1 MILAVTPNPSLDR
14 ALVLADYQEGGVLR
28 ATHVMQTAGGK
39 GINMSYAARS
49 IGVEMVNLGFQ
60 GGHTGEQIMKW
71 MAEEGFKARWTVVGG
86 GWETRCT
93 THVVNRASRLV
104 TVINENGMPIDSDAW
119 DRFVADIHTE
129 AGTASI
135 VAMCGSCPP
144 GAPMDGYQ
152 KLLRDLMAA
161 GKAVW
166 VDAAGKQLAA
176 AIETPGA
183 YIKVNGDEIGGI
195 LGMSVKTVREA
206 AEAARRFAGGR
217 GVACVV
223 TLGGDGAVYAD
234 GARAWHA
241 HPPAIQMVSPV
252 GSGDSFL
259 AGLLIGI
266 HAGDAP
272 PEALRRAVAAG
283 TANAL
288 SIPAGRFTH
297 EEYAAMLAG
306 TRVEELA

>member
-1 MILAVTPNPSLDR
+1 MILAVTPNPSVDR
-14 ALVLADYQEGGVLR
+14 TLVLDDYREGGVLR
-28 ATHVMQTAGGK
+28 ATQVMQTAGGK

-60 GGHTGEQIMKW
+60 GGHTGEQIMGW
-71 MAEEGFKARWTVVGG
+71 MAAEGFKARWTVISG

-93 THVVNRASRLV
+93 THVVNRTSGLV
-104 TVINENGMPIDSDAW
+104 TVINENGNPIDLDAW
-119 DRFVADIHTE
+119 GRFVADIHAE
-129 AGTASI
+129 AGAASI

-144 GAPMDGYQ
+144 GAPLDGYQ
-152 KLLRDLMAA
+152 KLLRDLIAA

-166 VDAAGKQLAA
+166 VDAAGRQLAA
-176 AIETPGA
+176 AIETPGVH
-183 YIKVNGDEIGGI
+183 IKVNGDEIGGI
-195 LGMSVKTVREA
+195 LGMAVGTVAQA
-206 AEAARRFAGGR
+206 AEAARRFASGR

-241 HPPAIQMVSPV
+241 QPPAIQMVSPV

-259 AGLLIGI
+259 AGLLTGI

-288 SIPAGRFTH
+288 SIPAGRFSH
-297 EEYAAMLAG
+297 AEYAAMLAE
-306 TRVEELA
+306 TRVRELE

>member
-14 ALVLADYQEGGVLR
+14 TLVLDDYREGGVLR
-28 ATHVMQTAGGK
+28 ATQVMQTAGGK

-49 IGVEMVNLGFQ
+49 IGVELVNLGFQ
-60 GGHTGEQIMKW
+60 GGRTGEQIMGW
-71 MAEEGFKARWTVVGG
+71 MAAEGFKTRWTVVGG

-93 THVVNRASRLV
+93 THVVNRASGQV
-104 TVINENGMPIDSDAW
+104 TVINENGNPIDIDAW
-119 DRFVADIHTE
+119 DRFVADIHAE
-129 AGTASI
+129 AEKASI

-152 KLLRDLMAA
+152 KLLRDLMVA
-161 GKAVW
+161 GKTVW
-166 VDAAGKQLAA
+166 VDAAGRQLAA

-195 LGMSVKTVREA
+195 LGMTVGTVTQA
-206 AEAARRFAGGR
+206 AEAARRFADGR

-223 TLGGDGAVYAD
+223 TLGGNGAVYAD

-241 HPPAIQMVSPV
+241 QPPVIQIVSPV

-266 HAGDAP
+266 HAGDTP

-283 TANAL
+283 TANAR
-288 SIPAGRFTH
+288 SIPAGRFTYN
-297 EEYAAMLAG
+297 EYAAMVAE
-306 TRVEELA
+306 TRVQALE